1 MRLLLLFSL
10 LLFPT
15 GLSAEPGRPAMKIE
29 KTSEGCWIKE
39 GERRVLF
46 YQRTTRSLDGKYAR
60 ANYVHPLMDL
70 DGNEITED
78 FPADHPHHRG
88 VFWAW
93 HQCLVGSSRAG
104 DGWACQD
111 FNWQVDQV
119 RQQQK
124 RNWAAL
130 HVRVT
135 WSSPAISDD
144 NGQPVPLVAE
154 RTTIRVPRAGPQM
167 QVIDFDIELNAL
179 VPELKLGGSNDA
191 KGYGGF
197 SPRFTMPA
205 DVEFL
210 AQSGQV
216 KPATTAVE
224 GGGWMHLR
232 GDFGGRGSESGIT
245 IMCHPSVPG
254 FPQAWILR
262 RSGSMQNAVYPGA
275 EAVPLEIGSP
285 WRFRY
290 RLLLHRGP
298 VDAAQIEQH
307 YQEYSRSDTART
319 GWPVH

>member
-1 MRLLLLFSL
+1 MRLLLLFPL

-15 GLSAEPGRPAMKIE
+15 GLRAEPGRPAMTIE
-29 KTSEGCWIKE
+29 RTSEGCWIKE
-39 GERRVLF
+39 GNQKVLF
-46 YQRTTRSLDGKYAR
+46 YQRRTRSLEGKYAR

-93 HQCLVGSSRAG
+93 HQCLVGSSKAG

-111 FNWQVDQV
+111 FNWQVNEV

-130 HVRVT
+130 EVHVI
-135 WSSPAISDD
+135 WSSPAFKGKD
-144 NGQPVPLVAE
+144 GQPVPLVKE
-154 RTTIRVPRAGPQM
+154 QTTIRVERADENQR
-167 QVIDFDIELNAL
+167 VIDFDIELRAL
-179 VPELKLGGSNDA
+179 VPELKLGGSTDA

-197 SPRFTMPA
+197 SPRFTMPEKV
-205 DVEFL
+205 DFL
-210 AQSGQV
+210 GQSGQV
-216 KPATTAVE
+216 EPTSTAVE

-232 GDFGGRGSESGIT
+232 GDFGNRGSESGIT
-245 IMCHPSVPG
+245 MMCHPSVPG
-254 FPQAWILR
+254 FPQSWILR

-290 RLLLHRGP
+290 RLLLHRGS
-298 VDAAQIEQH
+298 VDAAEIEQH
-307 YQEYSRSDTART
+307 YQEYSR
-319 GWPVH
+319 

>member
-1 MRLLLLFSL
+1 MRLLLLFPL

-15 GLSAEPGRPAMKIE
+15 GLRAEPGRPAMTIE
-29 KTSEGCWIKE
+29 RTSEGCWIKE
-39 GERRVLF
+39 GEQRVLF
-46 YQRTTRSLDGKYAR
+46 YQRRTRSLEGKYAR

-93 HQCLVGSSRAG
+93 HQCLVGSSKAG

-111 FNWQVDQV
+111 FNWQVNEV

-130 HVRVT
+130 EVHVI
-135 WSSPAISDD
+135 WSSPAFKGK
-144 NGQPVPLVAE
+144 NGQPVPLVKE
-154 RTTIRVPRAGPQM
+154 QTTIRVERADENQR
-167 QVIDFDIELNAL
+167 VIDFDIELRAL
-179 VPELKLGGSNDA
+179 VPELKLGGSTDA

-197 SPRFTMPA
+197 SPRFTMPEKV
-205 DVEFL
+205 DFL
-210 AQSGQV
+210 GQSGQV
-216 KPATTAVE
+216 EPTSTAVE

-232 GDFGGRGSESGIT
+232 GDFGNRGSESGIT
-245 IMCHPSVPG
+245 IMSHPSVPG
-254 FPQAWILR
+254 FPQSWILR

-275 EAVPLEIGSP
+275 EAVPLKIGSP

-290 RLLLHRGP
+290 RLLLHRNS

-307 YQEYSRSDTART
+307 YQEYSR
-319 GWPVH
+319 